1 MSHAPTQVRVRHTD
15 PMPFILSTIL
25 FVLAIVLVVL
35 TRLRFVQNDA
45 VSGRFDI
52 PQNLVNAHTIA
63 GSLAL
68 VLWGAY
74 LFFDVDWVAGF
85 LGLLLWW
92 ATTVVGLLI
101 LMRWLPAK
109 GKHASEGA
117 QDEWTEGPWLSMLGH
132 IGALVGAIVWTTY
145 FALDSYAS

>member
-1 MSHAPTQVRVRHTD
+1 
-15 PMPFILSTIL
+15 MPFIISTLL
-25 FVLAIVLVVL
+25 FILAIVLVVL
-35 TRLRFVQNDA
+35 TRLRFVRNDE

-52 PQNLVNAHTIA
+52 PLTLVNTHTIA
-63 GSLAL
+63 GGLAL
-68 VLWGAY
+68 VVWGFY

-92 ATTVVGLLI
+92 VTTVVGLLI

-109 GKHASEGA
+109 GKHAAEGA

-132 IGALVGAIVWTTY
+132 IGALVGAIVWSAFFVLGKY
-145 FALDSYAS
+145 S